1 MLLLNVII
9 FICVLFGVICKLF
22 IVFLMNFNCFL
33 KLFGLI
39 VLDEFNKNVMFVC
52 VLYFKI
58 KKIVLKRIFCYFKK
72 IIQKRYYIYV
82 KEINIQYVYDVNGNF
97 NNVDYLYLN
106 VL

>member
-58 KKIVLKRIFCYFKK
+58 KKIVLKRIFGYFRKLYRK
-72 IIQKRYYIYV
+72 GIIYMLRRYIYCMYMMLMV
-82 KEINIQYVYDVNGNF
+82 ILIMLIIYI
-97 NNVDYLYLN
+97 
-106 VL
+106 

>member
-58 KKIVLKRIFCYFKK
+58 KKNCFKK
-72 IIQKRYYIYV
+72 DFLFLRKLYRKGIIYMLRRYIYSMYMMLMV
-82 KEINIQYVYDVNGNF
+82 I
-97 NNVDYLYLN
+97 
-106 VL
+106 